1 MLETMGDILLNY
13 FSIGIKDSKL
23 QWLTGLAIAQLLLV
37 LVVFWPAGSKD
48 AGELL
53 FSDRVTEDIIE
64 LRLVNIDGEKM
75 NLAKQGDDWAMSDAD
90 NFPVSVEKVDPLITK
105 LLALKTDRIVAT
117 TDNSHVRLEVSSE
130 KYKRKVDIVWADD
143 TQDTLLLGNSAGTGA
158 MHFRLMSADVVYLT
172 SALTAW
178 DANTTP
184 SRYIDTQYF
193 ALDKDSIESI
203 ELNNKSGLFVLERNN
218 DKWLYD
224 GLKEGEI
231 FDQSSMDT
239 FLVQVSSIRMVSPL
253 GNTYNDSY
261 GLNSPQATLSIF
273 TNDEGELEEHSF
285 TVGSQSGENY
295 IVSASSSEYYALVSA
310 YNGNNLVEK
319 RHSDFIVTSDEEQ

>member
-1 MLETMGDILLNY
+1 MLETVGDILLNY
-13 FSIGIKDSKL
+13 FSIGIKDKKL
-23 QWLTGLAIAQLLLV
+23 QWLISLALAQLLLV

-53 FSDRVTEDIIE
+53 FSDRTTEDIIE
-64 LRLVNIDGEKM
+64 LRLLNVDGERM

-90 NFPVSVEKVDPLITK
+90 NFPVSIEKVDPLITK

-117 TDNSHVRLEVSSE
+117 TDNSHIRLDVSSE
-130 KYKRKVDIVWADD
+130 KYKRKIEIVWADD
-143 TQDTLLLGNSAGTGA
+143 NIDTLLLGNSAGTGA
-158 MHFRLMSADVVYLT
+158 MHFRLMSADEVYLT
-172 SALTAW
+172 STLTAW

-193 ALDKDSIESI
+193 SLDKENIESI
-203 ELNNKSGLFVLERNN
+203 ELNNNSGRFVLERNN
-218 DKWLYD
+218 GKWLYD
-224 GLKEGEI
+224 GLEEGEI
-231 FDQSSMDT
+231 FDQSGMDT

-253 GNTYNDSY
+253 GKTFNDSY
-261 GLNSPQATLSIF
+261 GLNNPQAVLSVS
-273 TNDEGELEEHSF
+273 TNNEGELQEHSF
-285 TVGSQSGENY
+285 TVGSQSGDNY

-319 RHSDFIVTSDEEQ
+319 THSDFIVTSDEE

>member
-13 FSIGIKDSKL
+13 FSIGIKDRKL
-23 QWLTGLAIAQLLLV
+23 QWLTSLALGQLLLV
-37 LVVFWPAGSKD
+37 LVVFWPAGSKE

-53 FSDRVTEDIIE
+53 FSDRTTEDIIE
-64 LRLVNIDGEKM
+64 LQLVNVDGERM

-117 TDNSHVRLEVSSE
+117 TDNSHIRLEVSSE
-130 KYKRKVDIVWADD
+130 KYKRKIDIVWADD
-143 TQDTLLLGNSAGTGA
+143 TINTLLLGNSAGTGA
-158 MHFRLMSADVVYLT
+158 MHFRLMSADEVYLT

-193 ALDKDSIESI
+193 ALDKESIESI
-203 ELNNKSGLFVLERNN
+203 ELNNNSGRFVLERTNG
-218 DKWLYD
+218 KWLYD

-253 GNTYNDSY
+253 GNTFNDSY
-261 GLNSPQATLSIF
+261 GLNDPQAVLSVS
-273 TNDEGELEEHSF
+273 TNNEGELQEHSF
-285 TVGSQSGENY
+285 TVGSQSGDNY
-295 IVSASSSEYYALVSA
+295 IVRASSSEYYALVSA

-319 RHSDFIVTSDEEQ
+319 THSDFIVTSDEE

>member
-13 FSIGIKDSKL
+13 FSIGIKDRKL
-23 QWLTGLAIAQLLLV
+23 QWLTSLALGQLLLV
-37 LVVFWPAGSKD
+37 LVVFWPAGSKE

-53 FSDRVTEDIIE
+53 FSDRTTEDIIE
-64 LRLVNIDGEKM
+64 LQLVNVDGERM

-117 TDNSHVRLEVSSE
+117 TDNSHIRLEVSSE
-130 KYKRKVDIVWADD
+130 KYKRKIDIVWADD
-143 TQDTLLLGNSAGTGA
+143 TINTLLLGNSAGTGA
-158 MHFRLMSADVVYLT
+158 MHFRLMSADEVYLT

-193 ALDKDSIESI
+193 ALDKESIESI
-203 ELNNKSGLFVLERNN
+203 ELNNNSGRFVLERTNG
-218 DKWLYD
+218 KWLYD

-253 GNTYNDSY
+253 GNTFNDSY
-261 GLNSPQATLSIF
+261 GLNNPQAVLSIS
-273 TNDEGELEEHSF
+273 TNNEGELQEHSF
-285 TVGSQSGENY
+285 TVGSQSGDNY

-319 RHSDFIVTSDEEQ
+319 THSDFIVTSDEE

>member
-13 FSIGIKDSKL
+13 FSIGIKDRKL
-23 QWLTGLAIAQLLLV
+23 QWLTSLALGQLLLV
-37 LVVFWPAGSKD
+37 LVVFWPAGSKE

-53 FSDRVTEDIIE
+53 FSDRTTEDIIE
-64 LRLVNIDGEKM
+64 LQLVNVDGERM

-117 TDNSHVRLEVSSE
+117 TDNSHMRLEVSSE
-130 KYKRKVDIVWADD
+130 KYKRKIDIVWADD
-143 TQDTLLLGNSAGTGA
+143 TINTLLLGNSAGTGA
-158 MHFRLMSADVVYLT
+158 MHFRLMSADEVYLT

-193 ALDKDSIESI
+193 ALDKESIESI
-203 ELNNKSGLFVLERNN
+203 ELNNNSGRFVLERTNG
-218 DKWLYD
+218 KWLYD

-253 GNTYNDSY
+253 GNTFNDSY
-261 GLNSPQATLSIF
+261 GLNNPQAVLSIS
-273 TNDEGELEEHSF
+273 TNNEGELQEHSF
-285 TVGSQSGENY
+285 TVGSQSGDNY

-319 RHSDFIVTSDEEQ
+319 THSDFIVTSDEE